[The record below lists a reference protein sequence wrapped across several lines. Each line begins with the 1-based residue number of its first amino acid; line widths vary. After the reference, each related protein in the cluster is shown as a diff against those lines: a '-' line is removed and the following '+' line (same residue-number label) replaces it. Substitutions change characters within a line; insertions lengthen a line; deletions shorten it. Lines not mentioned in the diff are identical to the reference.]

1 MAKTNRNAQ
10 EESKALT
17 RANEEEQGK
26 AVPKTQLPK
35 IIYFDDKENDVE
47 RKEFSRDHAL
57 RLVALQHKHSYKNW
71 TISDG
76 QNLQIK
82 DGKII
87 SGSDTGA
94 TEESDA

>member
-10 EESKALT
+10 EEGKALT

-47 RKEFSRDHAL
+47 RKD
-57 RLVALQHKHSYKNW
+57 
-71 TISDG
+71 
-76 QNLQIK
+76 
-82 DGKII
+82 
-87 SGSDTGA
+87 
-94 TEESDA
+94 